1 MNTALV
7 KCTYKQFQ
15 SEQRLVIEEGTKQDG
30 SFTVVVFG
38 KPKTISLDS
47 MLVTADDS
55 NGGANQLRDIDDVGD
70 NINGFI
76 AVVCEECSLKN
87 KLKAELKEM
96 GYSNNYQ

>member
-15 SEQRLVIEEGTKQDG
+15 SEQRLVIKEGTKQDG

-47 MLVTADDS
+47 MLVTADGS
-55 NGGANQLRDIDDVGD
+55 NGGAIQLRDIDVGD
-70 NINGFI
+70 NINGI
-76 AVVCEECSLKN
+76 TAVVCEECSLKN
-87 KLKAELKEM
+87 
-96 GYSNNYQ
+96 